1 MGNRIQ
7 IILTLLLVMVSTLI
21 FGQASTGNFRKVRTD
36 TLQFNLPSST
46 KVYYLKSSGDTI
58 FLNNDTIIGS
68 NFNTYWSLT
77 SEGDTIYNNITD
89 GITFNGLLRAT
100 SLADADEGNSIV
112 VADYKGVLRRYNVP
126 YGIATGSGYAYRV
139 ATWVNDSVLSYGS
152 IYDNF
157 GDSLMMLSESYFTKP
172 SQAIESFRFSN
183 TVYLDSVVIDTAPTY
198 VLVLTNGQVKKS
210 YLNTEQLTDTTF
222 WSKSAIQGGTIF
234 PKTYTDRVYIP
245 RYLGIGGTDNY
256 ANLDIKGASG
266 ATAASWVRNYT
277 PGNIAHMYLS
287 NLSTDATTYSLDI
300 SARDYTSSISDISFL
315 SGRTSGLWKFVT
327 PGGFGITLWSS
338 TANGSSLTLYNKIGT
353 NGVFLASESSQTSY
367 IKNTL
372 YVNSLGIVNVTNDAV
387 HDSVLTYHYDPEL
400 GYGLVKKAAYPTGQ
414 SASADS
420 ILWSQQ
426 LTDTSMIRPRYDR
439 NVNITNKLYL
449 TDIAVETSPD
459 SILTITSAKEV
470 KKALYAMNGSRT
482 VTRESFPSDVS
493 VGLTASST
501 PSEILEWLLFPF
513 IQSTAEMSPLTTYVE
528 VGKTTPVPMT
538 LSVKLNSQTSGINGF
553 IRKIYPSPITNIL
566 SLGTV
571 TKDSVYNGLRIFSPT
586 QTPSYLEE
594 RYRADIIMQPQ
605 TQLIYSDTLIAKGV
619 YPYFT
624 GMTTLNLT
632 GGDSLLYKTLYKT
645 IQPNTISDTAHFYT
659 ATAKYAYIAY
669 PAVYPALAHIYD
681 QNGFDWI
688 STFTEFTSNVSTNN
702 ISPYPGWTN
711 VSYRIYR
718 SNNMFTTDSQT
729 WTFEYTQT
737 Q

>member
-7 IILTLLLVMVSTLI
+7 IILTLLLVMVSTLS

-36 TLQFNLPSST
+36 TLQFNLPSTT
-46 KVYYLKSSGDTI
+46 KVYYLESSGDTL

-68 NFNTYWSLT
+68 NFNSYWSLT
-77 SEGDTIYNNITD
+77 EVGDTIYNNITD

-100 SLADADEGNSIV
+100 SLADADEGRSIV
-112 VADYKGVLRRYNVP
+112 VADYKGVLKRYNVP

-139 ATWVNDSVLSYGS
+139 ATWVNDSVLTYGS

-157 GDSLMMLSESYFTKP
+157 GDSLVMLSESYFTKP
-172 SQAIESFRFSN
+172 SKAIESFRFSD
-183 TVYLDSVVIDTAPTY
+183 TVFMDSVDIDTAPTY

-210 YLNTEQLTDTTF
+210 YLNTEQLTDTSF
-222 WSKSAIQGGTIF
+222 WSKSSIQGGTIF

-256 ANLDIKGASG
+256 ANLDIKGTSG

-277 PGNIAHMYLS
+277 SGNIAHMYLS

-315 SGRTSGLWKFVT
+315 SGRSSGLWKFVT
-327 PGGFGITLWSS
+327 PGGFGINLWSS
-338 TANGSSLTLYNKIGT
+338 NANGSALTIYTKIGT
-353 NGVFLASESSQTSY
+353 GGVYLASEPTQTSY

-372 YVNSLGIVNVTNDAV
+372 VVDALGIVNVTNDAV

-426 LTDTSMIRPRYDR
+426 LSDTSMIRPRYDR

-470 KKALYAMNGSRT
+470 KKALYAINGNRT
-482 VTRESFPSDVS
+482 VTRESFPSDIA
-493 VGLTASST
+493 VGLTSSST

-513 IQSTAEMSPLTTYVE
+513 IQSTAEMAPLTAYVE
-528 VGKTTPVPMT
+528 VGKTTPIAMILDV
-538 LSVKLNSQTSGINGF
+538 SLNSQTSSNGGGI
-553 IRKIYPSPITNIL
+553 RRIYPTPIFNVLTIG
-566 SLGTV
+566 SFA
-571 TKDSVYNGLRIFSPT
+571 KDSIFTGMRIFTPT

-594 RYRADIIMQPQ
+594 RYRADLIMLPQ

-632 GGDSLLYKTLYKT
+632 GGDTLLYKTLYKT
-645 IQPNTISDTAHFYT
+645 VQPNTVTDTAHFYST
-659 ATAKYAYIAY
+659 TSKYAYIAY
-669 PAVYPALAHIYD
+669 PAAYPALAHIYD

-688 STFTEFTSNVSTNN
+688 STFTEYIANVSSTV
-702 ISPYPGWTN
+702 ISPGWVN